1 MDRVVRYT
9 IKKLPHA
16 GMFVGPYLFFRAD
29 REQLSIEEH
38 CNPVGDAESALEFMG
53 DNQRRDLKRLLKK

>member
-16 GMFVGPYLFFRAD
+16 GMWIGPYLFFGAD
-29 REQLSIEEH
+29 RE
-38 CNPVGDAESALEFMG
+38 
-53 DNQRRDLKRLLKK
+53 